1 MKIVIDYPPLFHEI
15 DAKFRVRGKPI
26 IYAWGPLIYNPMGI
40 RVPLQLQAHE
50 AVHGERQGD
59 DIKGWW
65 RRYID
70 DAAFRLAEEIPAH
83 RVEYRVLATEAINR
97 QHRRHLLRVT
107 AKRLA
112 APVYGRMVSL
122 PRAIKLIKE
131 EPKAVEREEGTK

>member
-1 MKIVIDYPPLFHEI
+1 MRIVFDYPPLFDEI

-26 IYAWGPLIYNPMGI
+26 IYAWGPLIYNPMGV
-40 RVPLQLQAHE
+40 RVPIQLQAHE
-50 AVHGERQGD
+50 AVHGKRQGD
-59 DIKGWW
+59 DIEGWW

-83 RVEYRVLATEAINR
+83 RAEYLVLATGAINR
-97 QHRRHLLRVT
+97 QQRRHVLRVT

-122 PRAIKLIKE
+122 RLATKLIMS
-131 EPKAVEREEGTK
+131 EPKAVEHKEGTK